1 MMASFGTGDSTGGGE
16 KKHLAS
22 GYNLNIDLMGQGQF
36 RGHIW
41 EPVSVFKR
49 DCRFK
54 KVKNTVSQLYHTHYS
69 LVLESYDI
77 WLLQKSNFPL
87 KSETKNHC
95 RHSEALNVIPYMI
108 KE

>member
-1 MMASFGTGDSTGGGE
+1 MD
-16 KKHLAS
+16 
-22 GYNLNIDLMGQGQF
+22 QGQF
-36 RGHIW
+36 TGHTW
-41 EPVSVFKR
+41 KPVSVFKR
-49 DCRFK
+49 DWCFK

-69 LVLESYDI
+69 LVPESYDI

-95 RHSEALNVIPYMI
+95 RHSEALNAIPDMI